1 MDIGAYMGKRIIAVV
16 SGKGGVGKSTLA
28 VNLATRLSMRG
39 ASTLLIDSDFYNPC
53 LSFHLGL
60 TPLSVGLQEIL
71 DNKADV
77 ADALSIYS
85 LTGLRCISS
94 SLRFY
99 RNVRSKNLPKLM
111 ERLDYEFIIIDCS
124 PGLPAFIE
132 EVIRCSNELL
142 IVMTPDVPSVMAA
155 MKIFSIIKSKGNL
168 EELRIVLNRVTNEP
182 YELHPH
188 EIENL
193 CNNARKDMTFKISIS
208 VPEDSSVPR
217 SIAIK
222 TPVVI
227 SAPSSPAGRVFTQFG
242 DKLLAKNPAENR
254 TNVNPVGVD
263 LPPLKRGIISRIA
276 DFFRRMRG
284 R

>member
-1 MDIGAYMGKRIIAVV
+1 MGKRVIAVV
-16 SGKGGVGKSTLA
+16 SGKGGVGKSTIA
-28 VNLATRLSMRG
+28 VNIATLLSMRG

-71 DNKADV
+71 DNKAKI

-99 RNVRSKNLPKLM
+99 RNVRSRNMPSLIDS
-111 ERLDYEFIIIDCS
+111 LDYEFIIIDCS

-132 EVIRCSNELL
+132 EVIGCSNELL

-155 MKIFSIIKSKGNL
+155 LKMFSLLKSKENL
-168 EELRIVLNRVTNEP
+168 EELHLVLNRVTNEQ

-193 CNNARKDMTFKISIS
+193 CNNAYKTRTFKIGVSI
-208 VPEDSSVPR
+208 PEDNNVPR
-217 SIAIK
+217 SIALK

-227 SAPSSPAGRVFTQFG
+227 SAPSCPAGRVLVKFG
-242 DKLLAKNPAENR
+242 DGLLAKNPSGGR
-254 TNVNPVGVD
+254 TEIKPVGMG
-263 LPPLKRGIISRIA
+263 LPPLKHDILSRLSE
-276 DFFRRMRG
+276 FFRRLLG
-284 R
+284 Q

>member
-1 MDIGAYMGKRIIAVV
+1 MEKRVIAVV

-28 VNLATRLSMRG
+28 VNIATLLSMRG
-39 ASTLLIDSDFYNPC
+39 ASTILIDSDFYNPC

-71 DNKADV
+71 EDKAKV

-99 RNVRSKNLPKLM
+99 RNVRSKNLPKFIDS
-111 ERLDYEFIIIDCS
+111 LDYEFIIIDCS

-132 EVIRCSNELL
+132 EAIRCSNELL

-155 MKIFSIIKSKGNL
+155 MKMFSILKNKEKSQDL
-168 EELRIVLNRVTNEP
+168 HLVLNRVTNEP

-193 CNNARKDMTFKISIS
+193 CNNACKTTKFRIS
-208 VPEDSSVPR
+208 VSIPEDSNVPR

-222 TPVVI
+222 TPLVI
-227 SAPSSPAGRVFTQFG
+227 SAPSSPAARVLKQFG
-242 DKLLAKNPAENR
+242 NELLAKCPAGGR
-254 TNVNPVGVD
+254 TEIKLAGMEMPSVRRGV
-263 LPPLKRGIISRIA
+263 ISRLA
-276 DFFRRMRG
+276 AFFRRLLG
-284 R
+284 L